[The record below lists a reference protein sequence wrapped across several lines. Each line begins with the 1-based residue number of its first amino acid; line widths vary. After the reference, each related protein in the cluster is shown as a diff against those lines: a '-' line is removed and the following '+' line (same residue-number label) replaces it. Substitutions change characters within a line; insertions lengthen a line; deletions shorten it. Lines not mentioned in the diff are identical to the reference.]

1 MKQSFSGI
9 CISINGCESNL
20 TILNQSWTIEYDPN
34 RGIIIIK
41 DSNGN
46 TVRTINVKDEGMD
59 NYSFNIEGKHLRI
72 YVKDNCLHIDEKN
85 SIPSSQN

>member
-46 TVRTINVKDEGMD
+46 TARTINVKDEGED
-59 NYSFNIEGKHLRI
+59 HYSQTVEGKHLLI
-72 YVKDNCLHIDEKN
+72 YVNNNCLHIDAKN

>member
-9 CISINGCESNL
+9 CISINGCDSNL

-41 DSNGN
+41 DSNGK
-46 TVRTINVKDEGMD
+46 TARTINVKDEGKD
-59 NYSFNIEGKHLRI
+59 NYSLTVEGKHLLI
-72 YVKDNCLHIDEKN
+72 DVKDNCLHIGEKN

>member
-1 MKQSFSGI
+1 MNEKFFGI
-9 CISINGCESNL
+9 CISINGCDSNL

-46 TVRTINVKDEGMD
+46 TAWTINVKDEGKD
-59 NYSFNIEGKHLRI
+59 NYSFNIEDKQFLI
-72 YVKDNCLHIDEKN
+72 YVNDNCLNIRVK
-85 SIPSSQN
+85 